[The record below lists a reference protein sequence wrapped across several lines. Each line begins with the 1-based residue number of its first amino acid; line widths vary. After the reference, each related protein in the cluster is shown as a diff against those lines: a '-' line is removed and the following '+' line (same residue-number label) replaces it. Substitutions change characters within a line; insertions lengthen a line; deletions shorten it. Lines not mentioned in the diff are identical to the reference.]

1 MRRTVARFAVLAL
14 SIPLCGCISPRFVG
28 QLPVA
33 SPEKIDLNNVE
44 LEKVETGV
52 IGQDKCPIFV
62 IVQNRMPS
70 VDEAMRDALKKSGG
84 DLLQNVTITTRFWW
98 IPYIY
103 GRTTLTVQGDV
114 YKVKK
119 ASKAAEVESSPP
131 RPNPPR
137 P

>member
-1 MRRTVARFAVLAL
+1 MRIKKQRAALLPILAL
-14 SIPLCGCISPRFVG
+14 AVPLCGCISPRFVG
-28 QLPVA
+28 RLPMA
-33 SPEKIDLNNVE
+33 SPKDIDLNNVE
-44 LEKVETGV
+44 LEKVETDA
-52 IGQDKCPIFV
+52 IGQDKCPIFI

-84 DLLQNVTITTRFWW
+84 DLMQNVTIKTNFWW

-119 ASKAAEVESSPP
+119 STPSSTQEAH
-131 RPNPPR
+131 
-137 P
+137 